1 MRRDS
6 LLHRDPTYEYPVI
19 VRGEGIYLYDSE
31 GRRYVDGISGAGN
44 VILGHGRERIAAT
57 MAEQAATLAYCFSAF
72 FTNQPALDLAAR
84 IASLAPG
91 DLNHVY
97 FVSGGSEGIETALK
111 LSRQYHLQRGNGQ
124 KHKIIS
130 RWGSYHG
137 ATLGALA
144 ATGLPALRTPFEPW
158 LADFPH
164 IAPCYPYRCSLPGC
178 EGECDLACAR
188 QLAEIIRREGPET
201 VAAFVAEPVVM
212 AGMAAGVPPP
222 GYFDEI
228 RAICDEFD
236 VLFIADEI
244 ITGFGRTG
252 RYFAIEHWGVVPDI
266 IVIGKGASGG
276 YSPLGGVIM
285 RDEIYDRFSASGTPF
300 AHVFTYV
307 NNPVAMRV
315 GLEVLDI
322 IEEEGLLEHATQV
335 GEYLHRRARELAVHP
350 IVGDVRG
357 KGMMLGIEV
366 VGDRETKEPFA
377 ADLGV
382 SKRLCKIALSKG
394 LAVSGVSGS
403 ADGVNGDD
411 LRFYPPLIITRD
423 QVDEA
428 LTVIDESLAQVERE
442 EGIST

>member
-19 VRGEGIYLYDSE
+19 ARGEGIYLHDVD

-44 VILGHGRERIAAT
+44 VILGHGRERIARA
-57 MAEQAATLAYCFSAF
+57 MADQAATLAYCFSTF
-72 FTNQPALDLAAR
+72 FTHQPALDLAAR
-84 IASLAPG
+84 ITRLAPG
-91 DLNHVY
+91 DLDHVY

-111 LSRQYHLQRGNGQ
+111 LARQYHLQQGDGGR
-124 KHKIIS
+124 HKVIS

-144 ATGLPALRTPFEPW
+144 ATGLPAMRAPFEPW

-164 IAPCYPYRCSLPGC
+164 VAPCYPYRCDLAGC
-178 EGECDLACAR
+178 NGECDLACAR
-188 QLAEIIRREGPET
+188 QLAETIEREGPDT

-212 AGMAAGVPPP
+212 AAMAASVPPP
-222 GYFDEI
+222 GYFAEI
-228 RAICDEFD
+228 RAICDEYG

-252 RYFAIEHWGVVPDI
+252 RHFAVEHWDVVPDLL
-266 IVIGKGASGG
+266 VFGKGASGG
-276 YSPLGGVIM
+276 YCPLGGVLM
-285 RDEIYDRFSASGTPF
+285 REHMHRSFAVSGTPF

-322 IEEEGLLEHATQV
+322 IEEEGLLRHATEM
-335 GEYLHRRARELAVHP
+335 GEYLHERAQELKEHT
-350 IVGDVRG
+350 IVGDIRG
-357 KGMMLGIEV
+357 KGMMMGIEV
-366 VGDRETKEPFA
+366 VGDQRTKAPIPAER
-377 ADLGV
+377 GV
-382 SKRLCKIALSKG
+382 SKRLCQIALSKG
-394 LAVSGVSGS
+394 LAVSGVTGC

-411 LRFYPPLIITRD
+411 LRFYPPLIISR
-423 QVDEA
+423 QQLDEA
-428 LTVIDESLAQVERE
+428 LAIIDESLEQVERE
-442 EGIST
+442 ET